1 MGKYPLVRV
10 LNLLKQVATHPN
22 KFGTP
27 FFHKEKGQG

>member
-1 MGKYPLVRV
+1 MGRYSLVRV

-27 FFHKEKGQG
+27 FFYKEEGPG